1 MTYQNDQVEQTSSN
15 ILLEGRQLTKVYGK
29 TVAVNKFDITIHRGE
44 VIGLLG
50 SNGAGKS
57 TLTRL
62 ISGVS
67 KPDSGE
73 LFFDGK
79 EINFK
84 EFTPHVAESIGIRV
98 VYQELSLCTNLR
110 VYENFFVEL
119 ESLFKGEKNWRKKA
133 MKIAKDKLDE
143 VFPAH
148 GIDVNAYLDTLSIA
162 QMQMVEIARALCDP
176 KLKLLIL
183 DEPTSSLPAEQTEL
197 LKKGIR
203 RIAAQGVSF
212 IFITHRL
219 SEAISVVD
227 HIYVAAGGMLQ
238 WHGPVT
244 ETSES
249 DLIVR
254 MGGDVKKVERA
265 VETVSGEDAA
275 VPQNDIRVTAK
286 DLTLLP
292 QVKLNFDFRGGEI
305 IGIAG
310 LEGSGQRDLLHR
322 LFASKD
328 KANGANLQIKGRMAY
343 VTGDRKKEGNLPLWS
358 VLDNMMINNLA
369 FGKLTK
375 FISDRNLQ
383 DKAKKWYDKL
393 EVKAESVYS
402 NINSLS
408 GGNQQKVLIAR
419 ALVAD
424 ADIIILDD
432 PTRGVDIS
440 TKYQLYEI
448 FSEAAR
454 AGKLVIWYSSDDEE
468 FQICSRVLVMRY
480 HRIIAELG
488 KGQLGKNEIVEASF
502 KGEEF
507 KPAQQ
512 DDTAGKNK
520 RGIGSSILKSS
531 AVVPFVV
538 MLIVYALCCIRTPR
552 VFSIFGVELLLSSAA
567 PLIFLALGQMF
578 IIGFSQCDLGIG
590 AFMGV
595 VNVLSATYL
604 NKTPGIGAGMLL
616 IVLLLYGC
624 MGLVIYYRNIPPI
637 IMTLGASFIW
647 EGIALYILP
656 SAGGAAPSWLTFLF
670 WMDYTVPPTLIVVLV
685 FTIIVYLFYRSKY
698 GIVMQGFGNNA
709 SAMVRSGW
717 SEPRCYFLT
726 YAIAGVCA
734 LLGGM
739 IMAGVSGAADGRAA
753 GGYTMLTVA
762 SVIIGGG
769 YFTGGKVTVWGTV
782 FGAITF
788 SLISSLLGF
797 YKVSTEFTAAVQG
810 IILILILAF
819 RLLKKGRK

>member
-1 MTYQNDQVEQTSSN
+1 MTDQMNRDKQIASD
-15 ILLEGRQLTKVYGK
+15 ILLEGRQLTKTYGK
-29 TVAVNKFDITIHRGE
+29 TVAVDHFDIMIRRGE

-67 KPDSGE
+67 KADSGE
-73 LFFDGK
+73 MTFDGQS
-79 EINFK
+79 INLKDFS
-84 EFTPHVAESIGIRV
+84 PRMAESIGIRV
-98 VYQELSLCTNLR
+98 VYQELSLCTNLK

-119 ESLFKGEKNWRKKA
+119 EALFKNKRNWRKQA
-133 MKIAKDKLDE
+133 IRMAQSKLDE
-143 VFPAH
+143 VFPEH
-148 GIDVNAYLDTLSIA
+148 GIDVTARLDTLSIA

-183 DEPTSSLPAEQTEL
+183 DEPTSSLPAKQTEL
-197 LKKGIR
+197 LKESIR
-203 RIAAQGVSF
+203 KIAKTGVSF
-212 IFITHRL
+212 VFITHRL
-219 SEAISVVD
+219 SEAISLVD
-227 HIYVAAGGMLQ
+227 RIYVAAGGVLQ
-238 WHGPVT
+238 WQGNVH
-244 ETSES
+244 ETSEA
-249 DLIVR
+249 DLVAK
-254 MGGDVKKVERA
+254 MGGDISKSIN
-265 VETVSGEDAA
+265 VETVDNAEVGNAGG
-275 VPQNDIRVTAK
+275 NDIHITAK
-286 DLTLLP
+286 DM
-292 QVKLNFDFRGGEI
+292 KLSAHTKLSFDFKGGEI

-310 LEGSGQRDLLHR
+310 LEGSGQRDFLHK
-322 LFASKD
+322 LFANRNKGNDASL
-328 KANGANLQIKGRMAY
+328 AIKGRMAY
-343 VTGDRKKEGNLPLWS
+343 VTGDRKKEGNLPLWT
-358 VLDNMMINNLA
+358 VLENMMINHLA
-369 FGKLTK
+369 FGKLLRVSSTAG
-375 FISDRNLQ
+375 LHA
-383 DKAKKWYDKL
+383 KAKEWYDKL
-393 EVKAESVYS
+393 EVKSESIHS

-419 ALVAD
+419 ALVSN
-424 ADIIILDD
+424 ADIILLDD

-448 FSEAAR
+448 FNEAAR

-468 FQICSRVLVMRY
+468 FQFCSRVLVMRY
-480 HRIIAELG
+480 HRVVAELA
-488 KGQLGKNEIVEASF
+488 KGNLDKNAIVEASF
-502 KGEEF
+502 YGEEF
-507 KPAQQ
+507 KPVQTEREHTSKGVQ
-512 DDTAGKNK
+512 
-520 RGIGSSILKSS
+520 SLLKSN
-531 AVVPFVV
+531 AIVPFAV

-595 VNVLSATYL
+595 VNVISATFLYR
-604 NKTPGIGAGMLL
+604 TPPLGVGMLL
-616 IVLLLYGC
+616 VVLFLYGC
-624 MGLVIYYRNIPPI
+624 MGLVIYHRNIPPI

-656 SAGGAAPSWLTFLF
+656 SAGGTAPSWLTYLF
-670 WMDYTVPPTLIVVLV
+670 WMDYTIPPTLILIILV
-685 FTIIVYLFYRSKY
+685 GFAVFAFYKSKY
-698 GIVMQGFGNNA
+698 GVVMQGFGNNA

-717 SEPRCYFLT
+717 SEQKCYFFT

-734 LLGGM
+734 MLGGLV
-739 IMAGVSGAADGRAA
+739 MAGVSGAADGRAA

-797 YKVSTEFTAAVQG
+797 YSVSTEFTAAVQG

-819 RLLKKGRK
+819 RLLRKGRK

>member
-1 MTYQNDQVEQTSSN
+1 MHEPSD
-15 ILLEGRQLTKVYGK
+15 ILLEGKQLTKTYGK
-29 TVAVNKFDITIHRGE
+29 TVAVDHFDIKIHRGE

-73 LFFDGK
+73 LVFDGK
-79 EINFK
+79 PINLK
-84 EFTPHVAESIGIRV
+84 EFSPRQAENIGIRV

-119 ESLFKGEKNWRKKA
+119 ETLFKDKRNWRKEA
-133 MKIAKDKLDE
+133 MRMAREKLDD
-143 VFPAH
+143 VFP
-148 GIDVNAYLDTLSIA
+148 GNGVDVTARLDTLSIA
-162 QMQMVEIARALCDP
+162 QMQMVEISRALCDP

-183 DEPTSSLPAEQTEL
+183 DEPTSSLPAKQTEL
-197 LKKGIR
+197 LKDSIR
-203 RIAAQGVSF
+203 RIAQTGVSF

-219 SEAISVVD
+219 SEAVSLVHHV
-227 HIYVAAGGMLQ
+227 YVAAGGRLQ
-238 WHGPVT
+238 WHGDVS
-244 ETSES
+244 ETSEA
-249 DLIVR
+249 DLIVK
-254 MGGDVKKVERA
+254 MGGDMRKIASIVATGNEDD
-265 VETVSGEDAA
+265 EMTVR
-275 VPQNDIRVTAK
+275 NDISIKANELEIRSGAK
-286 DLTLLP
+286 LS
-292 QVKLNFDFRGGEI
+292 FDFKGGEI

-322 LFASKD
+322 LFQGRNKKD
-328 KANGANLQIKGRMAY
+328 DSLSITGRMAY

-358 VLDNMMINNLA
+358 VLDNMMINHLA
-369 FGKLTK
+369 FGKLFK
-375 FISDRNLQ
+375 VISNVGLEG
-383 DKAKKWYDKL
+383 KAAEWYNKL
-393 EVKAESVYS
+393 EVKSESINAS
-402 NINSLS
+402 INSLS

-419 ALVAD
+419 ALVSD

-448 FSEAAR
+448 FKEAAQS
-454 AGKLVIWYSSDDEE
+454 GKLVIWYSSDDEE
-468 FQICSRVLVMRY
+468 FQFCSRVFVMRY
-480 HRIIAELG
+480 HHFVAELG
-488 KGQLGKNEIVEASF
+488 KGNLDKNTIVESSF
-502 KGEEF
+502 YGEEF
-507 KPAQQ
+507 KPVQKEEEQ
-512 DDTAGKNK
+512 VTGKATRM
-520 RGIGSSILKSS
+520 RGLLRSNAI
-531 AVVPFVV
+531 VPAIV
-538 MLIVYALCCIRTPR
+538 MFIVYALCCIRTPR

-567 PLIFLALGQMF
+567 PLILLALGQMF

-604 NKTPGIGAGMLL
+604 YKTPAAGVLL
-616 IVLLLYGC
+616 ILLVLFLYGC

-647 EGIALYILP
+647 QGIALYILP
-656 SAGGAAPSWLTFLF
+656 SAGGTAPSWLTYLF
-670 WMDYTVPPTLIVVLV
+670 WMDYTIPPTFIVILIFSTIV
-685 FTIIVYLFYRSKY
+685 FIFYRSKY
-698 GIVMQGFGNNA
+698 GVVMQGFGNNA

-717 SEPRCYFLT
+717 SESLCYFLT
-726 YAIAGVCA
+726 YVIAGICA
-734 LLGGM
+734 MLGGL

-819 RLLKKGRK
+819 RLFKRGQK

>member
-1 MTYQNDQVEQTSSN
+1 MAYQNDNE
-15 ILLEGRQLTKVYGK
+15 ILLEGRRLTKTYGK
-29 TVAVNKFDITIHRGE
+29 TVAVKNFDITIRHGE
-44 VIGLLG
+44 IIGLLG

-67 KPDSGE
+67 KPDGGE
-73 LFFDGK
+73 LTFDGK
-79 EINFK
+79 SVHFEDFSPRI
-84 EFTPHVAESIGIRV
+84 AENLGIRV

-119 ESLFKGEKNWRKKA
+119 ESLFKGKRNWRREA
-133 MKIAKDKLDE
+133 MKMARSKLDE
-143 VFPAH
+143 IFPAH
-148 GIDVNAYLDTLSIA
+148 GVDVNAYLDTLSIA

-203 RIAAQGVSF
+203 RIARTGVSF

-227 HIYVAAGGMLQ
+227 HIYVAASGVLQ
-238 WHGPVT
+238 WHGDVS
-244 ETSES
+244 ETSEA
-249 DLIVR
+249 DLIAR
-254 MGGDVKKVERA
+254 MGGDAQKVA
-265 VETVSGEDAA
+265 KLVGETEEDAGRSA
-275 VPQNDIRVTAK
+275 QSDVSIVARNLA
-286 DLTLLP
+286 LMP
-292 QVKLNFDFRGGEI
+292 QVKLSFEFRGGEI

-322 LFASKD
+322 LFASRGRTD
-328 KANGANLQIKGRMAY
+328 GALRVSGRMTY
-343 VTGDRKKEGNLPLWS
+343 VTGDRKNEGNLPLWS
-358 VLDNMMINNLA
+358 VLDNIMINSLA
-369 FGKLTK
+369 FGKLGKVISTK
-375 FISDRNLQ
+375 NLQ
-383 DKAKKWYDKL
+383 ETAKKWYDKL
-393 EVKAESVYS
+393 DIKSESMHS
-402 NINSLS
+402 GINSLS
-408 GGNQQKVLIAR
+408 GGNQQKVLLAR

-448 FSEAAR
+448 FSRAAHE
-454 AGKLVIWYSSDDEE
+454 GKLVVWYSSDDDE
-468 FQICSRVLVMRY
+468 FQFCSRVFVMRY
-480 HRIIAELG
+480 HHFVAELE
-488 KGQLGKNEIVEASF
+488 KGSNLGKNVIVEASF

-507 KPAQQ
+507 KPARQEREGRK
-512 DDTAGKNK
+512 DRTLRAG
-520 RGIGSSILKSS
+520 GILKSS
-531 AVVPFVV
+531 ALVPFIV
-538 MLIVYALCCIRTPR
+538 MLVVYALCCFRTPR
-552 VFSIFGVELLLSSAA
+552 VFSIFGIELLLSSAA
-567 PLIFLALGQMF
+567 PLILLAIGQMF
-578 IIGFSQCDLGIG
+578 VIGFSQCDLGIG

-595 VNVLSATYL
+595 INVLAATFL
-604 NKTPGIGAGMLL
+604 SNAPHVGAGLILLMLFA
-616 IVLLLYGC
+616 YGC

-647 EGIALYILP
+647 KGIALYVLP
-656 SAGGAAPSWLTFLF
+656 SAGGSAPPWLTYLF
-670 WMDYTVPPTLIVVLV
+670 WMDYTIPPTLIVILI
-685 FTIIVYLFYRSKY
+685 FTIIAYVFYRTKY
-698 GIVMQGFGNNA
+698 GVVMQGFGNNTA
-709 SAMVRSGW
+709 AMVRSGW

-726 YAIAGVCA
+726 YVISGFCA

-739 IMAGVSGAADGRAA
+739 IMAGVSGAGDGRAA

-797 YKVSTEFTAAVQG
+797 YKVPTEFTAAVQG

-819 RLLKKGRK
+819 RLLKRGKK

>member
-1 MTYQNDQVEQTSSN
+1 MTDQKNQDMQTVSD
-15 ILLEGRQLTKVYGK
+15 ILLEGRQLTKIYGR
-29 TVAVNKFDITIHRGE
+29 TVAVDHFDITIRRGE

-67 KPDSGE
+67 KPDDGE
-73 LFFDGK
+73 LTFDGQT
-79 EINFK
+79 INLKDFS
-84 EFTPHVAESIGIRV
+84 PRIAESIGIRV
-98 VYQELSLCTNLR
+98 VYQELSLCSNLK

-119 ESLFKGEKNWRKKA
+119 EALFKNKRNWRKEA
-133 MKIAKDKLDE
+133 MKMAREKLDDI
-143 VFPAH
+143 FPEH
-148 GIDVNAYLDTLSIA
+148 GIDVTARLDTLSIA

-183 DEPTSSLPAEQTEL
+183 DEPTSSLPAKQTEL
-197 LKKGIR
+197 LKESIQ
-203 RIAAQGVSF
+203 RIAKTGVSF
-212 IFITHRL
+212 VFITHRL
-219 SEAISVVD
+219 SEAISVVN
-227 HIYVAAGGMLQ
+227 HIYVAAGGRLQ
-238 WHGPVT
+238 WHGDVS
-244 ETSES
+244 ETSEA
-249 DLIVR
+249 DLILR
-254 MGGDVKKVERA
+254 MGGDVRKVA
-265 VETVSGEDAA
+265 NITASGDALA
-275 VPQNDIRVTAK
+275 EHEIQNHIGIQARN
-286 DLTLLP
+286 LELLP
-292 QVKLNFDFRGGEI
+292 NARLNFEFKGGEI

-310 LEGSGQRDLLHR
+310 LEGSGQRDLLHK
-322 LFASKD
+322 LFESRK
-328 KANGANLQIKGRMAY
+328 KANASLTVNGRMAY

-358 VLDNMMINNLA
+358 VLDNMMINHLA
-369 FGKLTK
+369 FGRLMKITSTVGLEG
-375 FISDRNLQ
+375 
-383 DKAKKWYDKL
+383 KAREWYEKL
-393 EVKAESVYS
+393 EVKSESIHS
-402 NINSLS
+402 NINNLS

-419 ALVAD
+419 ALVSN
-424 ADIIILDD
+424 ADIILLDD

-468 FQICSRVLVMRY
+468 FQFCSRVFVMRY
-480 HRIIAELG
+480 HRVVAELDRG
-488 KGQLGKNEIVEASF
+488 NLDKNAIVEASF
-502 KGEEF
+502 YGEEF
-507 KPAQQ
+507 KPVHEESESKQ
-512 DDTAGKNK
+512 TKSK
-520 RGIGSSILKSS
+520 RVHSLLKSN
-531 AVVPFVV
+531 AIVPFIV
-538 MLIVYALCCIRTPR
+538 MFIVYALCCIRTPR
-552 VFSIFGVELLLSSAA
+552 VFSIFGIELLLSSAA

-595 VNVLSATYL
+595 VNVISATYL
-604 NKTPGIGAGMLL
+604 YKTPGIGAVMLL
-616 IVLLLYGC
+616 VVLIMYGC

-656 SAGGAAPSWLTFLF
+656 SAGGTAPSWLTYLF
-670 WMDYTVPPTLIVVLV
+670 WMDYVIPPMLVVILV
-685 FTIIVYLFYRSKY
+685 FSFLVFAFYRSKY
-698 GIVMQGFGNNA
+698 GVVMQGFGNNA

-717 SEPRCYFLT
+717 SESRCYFLT

-734 LLGGM
+734 MLGGL